1 MKDETDAVGLVAPAS
16 WFGSAEQVADLLRG
30 VGYLA
35 DQHVCAV
42 LRLASQLGKP
52 VLVEGP
58 AGTGKTEL
66 AASAAA
72 ATASRLIRLQCHEGL
87 DEARTLYE
95 WNHSKQ
101 LLRLLAGQAWTG
113 VFTGEF
119 LLPRPLLEAITAAE
133 PVVLLIDEVDRLA
146 VEAEALLLEIL
157 SDYQVS
163 IPELGTMTG
172 RQVPMVFLTSNGS
185 RDLTEALRRR
195 CLYLHI
201 DYPSVE
207 REREIVLM
215 RVPGIAEHLAEQIAG
230 FVASLRRGHLRQRP
244 SVPQTLEWAR
254 ALLALG
260 AKDLDAGLASES
272 LPSLLAYESDIELAA
287 RLLAGCLPEA
297 HWPASFTLP
306 DGSGRQQ
313 PRKPSTACRHRMS
326 DGVPKWSTPR
336 SVTSRASG
344 SEATRP
350 SPGLSGS

>member
-1 MKDETDAVGLVAPAS
+1 MNEETDAAGPVAPAKG
-16 WFGSAEQVADLLRG
+16 FGSAEQVADLLRG

-58 AGTGKTEL
+58 AGTGKTAL

-101 LLRLLAGQAWTG
+101 LLRILAGRAWPG
-113 VFTGEF
+113 VFTEEF
-119 LLPRPLLEAITAAE
+119 LLPRPLLQAITATEA
-133 PVVLLIDEVDRLA
+133 VVLLIDEVDRLE

-163 IPELGTMTG
+163 IPELGTMPGT
-172 RQVPMVFLTSNGS
+172 QVPMTFLTSNGS

-195 CLYLHI
+195 CLYLHL

-215 RVPGIAEHLAEQIAG
+215 RVPGISAHLAGQIAA
-230 FVASLRRGHLRQRP
+230 FVASLRRGQLRQPP

-254 ALLALG
+254 TLLALG
-260 AKDLDAGLASES
+260 ARDLDAGLAAQS
-272 LPSLLAYESDIELAA
+272 LPSLLAYPSDIELVTGRLPGCLS
-287 RLLAGCLPEA
+287 RLLSRFVYPPGE
-297 HWPASFTLP
+297 
-306 DGSGRQQ
+306 SGRQQ

-344 SEATRP
+344 SAATRP
-350 SPGLSGS
+350 SPGPAGS